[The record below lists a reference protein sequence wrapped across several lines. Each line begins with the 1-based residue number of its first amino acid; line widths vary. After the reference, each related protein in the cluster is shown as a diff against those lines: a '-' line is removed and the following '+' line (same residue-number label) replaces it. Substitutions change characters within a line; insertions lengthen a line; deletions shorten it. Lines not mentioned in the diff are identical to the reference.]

1 MRFASALVLCRANL
15 CRSPLGASLL
25 QRRLPAMEIQSA
37 GLSAVREGEAAPAE
51 VQALA
56 REAGLE
62 LSAHRARVA
71 TPEMIAN
78 HDLVLVMSA
87 SQRQAVSELA
97 PFATGKTLLFA
108 HWLDG
113 IDIPDPYRKSL
124 DAHRQVFVMLS
135 DAADAWHRR
144 LAP

>member
-1 MRFASALVLCRANL
+1 MPGNNSRPSHD
-15 CRSPLGASLL
+15 
-25 QRRLPAMEIQSA
+25 LPDQPPKT
-37 GLSAVREGEAAPAE
+37 PATATTIE
-51 VQALA
+51 YGP

>member
-1 MRFASALVLCRANL
+1 MRFASVLVLCRANL
-15 CRSPLGASLL
+15 CRSPLGAALL
-25 QRRLPAMEIQSA
+25 QRRLPTLDIQSA
-37 GLSAVREGEAAPAE
+37 GLFAARQGEPPPAE

-71 TPEMIAN
+71 TIEMIA
-78 HDLVLVMSA
+78 HHELVLVMSA

-113 IDIPDPYRKSL
+113 IDIPDPYRTSL
-124 DAHRQVFVMLS
+124 DAHRQVFSMLA
-135 DAADAWHRR
+135 DAADAWKRK